1 MQTQRDHVHA
11 HQFMMGRLGSAL
23 VQGDPASAEIPGQR
37 PLNGLIYGLVA
48 ALLVLGGVA
57 VYGWI
62 VPGGSKAYD
71 KPGLLLVEKETGNRY
86 IYLGGTLHPVANVT
100 TASLLLGTGMSVKL
114 ISQNSLRELP
124 RAPQLGDGR
133 WPQSVTANR
142 LVVGPWLV
150 CLSGSSSVGINL
162 DPAAPAENL
171 PRNRFVVVRGPGKVS
186 YLILDGHKHRV
197 TKDSVLVA
205 LGVSSTPGV
214 TAPKAW
220 LNWLPGGA
228 DLGPAPIEG
237 YGSAGPKIAGKNRTV
252 GTLFRQ
258 QPSGGAEQ
266 FFVLRPDGLAPIS
279 PTEFLLAAARG
290 SGPAPIRIEAA
301 DVVAAKRSADRTL
314 LDRLP
319 DLTEVSPVEP
329 GGLVLCQRQTPVDES
344 TFRSTIVYTTPA
356 AAALDSHVIAA
367 PGTGMTVVPP
377 TRGSS
382 FRQPVTYISENGV
395 AYPVA
400 DTDTLRALRLDGT
413 PVPFPPSL
421 LAVLPKG
428 PPLSREAVISTAG
441 K

>member
-23 VQGDPASAEIPGQR
+23 VQGDPASAEIPGRR
-37 PLNGLIYGLVA
+37 PLSGLVYGLVA
-48 ALLVLGGVA
+48 MLLLVGGVA

-62 VPGGSKAYD
+62 VPGGSSAYT
-71 KPGLLLVEKETGNRY
+71 KPGTLLVEKETGNRY
-86 IYLGGTLHPVANVT
+86 VYVGGALRPVANVT
-100 TASLLLGTGMSVKL
+100 TASLLLGAGMTVKL
-114 ISQNSLRELP
+114 ISQNSLRDLP
-124 RAPQLGDGR
+124 RAAQVGDGR

-142 LVVGPWLV
+142 LVAGPWLA
-150 CLSGSSSVGINL
+150 CLTGSASVGVNL
-162 DPAAPAENL
+162 DPSAPAEDL
-171 PRNRFVVVRGPGKVS
+171 PPDRFVVVRGPANVS
-186 YLILDGHKHRV
+186 YLILDGRKHRV
-197 TKDSVLVA
+197 RKDSVLVA
-205 LGVSSTPGV
+205 LGVSSAPGV

-220 LNWLPGGA
+220 LDWLPGGA

-237 YGSAGPKIAGKNRTV
+237 YGSTGPKIAGERRTV

-266 FFVLRPDGLAPIS
+266 FFVLRPDGLAPID

-290 SGPAPIRIEAA
+290 GPAPIRLQAA
-301 DVVAAKRSADRTL
+301 DVVAAKRSTDRTL
-314 LDRLP
+314 LGRLP
-319 DLTEVSPVEP
+319 DLTVVRPVEP
-329 GGLVLCQRQTPVDES
+329 GGLVLCQRQAPIDKGTFSS
-344 TFRSTIVYTTPA
+344 TVVYTTPTTA
-356 AAALDSHVIAA
+356 ASGSRVIAA

-377 TRGSS
+377 SRGSS
-382 FRQPVTYISENGV
+382 SRQPVTYISENGV

-400 DTDTLRALRLDGT
+400 DTDTLRALRLDAT

-428 PPLSREAVISTAG
+428 PSLSREAVISTAG